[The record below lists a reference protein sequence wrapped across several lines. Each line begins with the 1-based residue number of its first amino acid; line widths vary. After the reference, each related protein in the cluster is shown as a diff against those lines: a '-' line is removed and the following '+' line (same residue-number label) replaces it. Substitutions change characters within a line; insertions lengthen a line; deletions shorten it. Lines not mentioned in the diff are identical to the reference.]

1 MALRWKDNPRFFMGK
16 DLKAGKE
23 CLPSGCGRAWL
34 IAWASV
40 HDDFLFVELFL
51 ADDAMEMLDILNRA
65 TGLEIAPTAEVDS
78 SCKLFLKELE
88 KQRSEHL
95 RIHGE

>member
-1 MALRWKDNPRFFMGK
+1 MKWSDNPRFFMGK
-16 DLKAGKE
+16 DLKAGRE

-51 ADDAMEMLDILNRA
+51 ADDALEMLDILNRA
-65 TGLEIAPTAEVDS
+65 TGLDIPASDDVDS
-78 SCKLFLKELE
+78 SCKIFLKELE
-88 KQRSEHL
+88 HIRSE
-95 RIHGE
+95 RIRLHG